1 MQFNAIQMFRIC
13 SFHISFTWN
22 HLLVDIEHVQQTR
35 IQIVRLKKSLSFYI
49 KQFDIY
55 IKIKK
60 NYPFSRPIIKYM
72 NMDYINYYL
81 KKSNF
86 YNFDIKIECITWVPT
101 LRINNIIIDYI
112 KYNKIFSNA
121 YKYII
126 IYNNLNSLFDDL
138 IYYSIK
144 SFIL

>member
-1 MQFNAIQMFRIC
+1 MLINSYGNNKYYIRKNKELIQ
-13 SFHISFTWN
+13 
-22 HLLVDIEHVQQTR
+22 
-35 IQIVRLKKSLSFYI
+35 LKNKYNIIILNNENFYI

>member
-1 MQFNAIQMFRIC
+1 MLINSYGNNKYYIRKNKELIQ
-13 SFHISFTWN
+13 
-22 HLLVDIEHVQQTR
+22 
-35 IQIVRLKKSLSFYI
+35 LKNKYNIIILNNENFYI

-60 NYPFSRPIIKYM
+60 NYPFSSPIIKYM

-86 YNFDIKIECITWVPT
+86 YNFDIKIDCITWVPT

>member
-1 MQFNAIQMFRIC
+1 MLINSYGNNKYYIRKNKELIQ
-13 SFHISFTWN
+13 
-22 HLLVDIEHVQQTR
+22 
-35 IQIVRLKKSLSFYI
+35 LKNKYNIIILNNKNFYI
-49 KQFDIY
+49 KKFDIY

-86 YNFDIKIECITWVPT
+86 YNFDIKIDCITWVPT

>member
-1 MQFNAIQMFRIC
+1 MLINSYGNNKYYIRKNKELIQ
-13 SFHISFTWN
+13 
-22 HLLVDIEHVQQTR
+22 
-35 IQIVRLKKSLSFYI
+35 LKNKYNIIILNNENFYI

-86 YNFDIKIECITWVPT
+86 YNFDIKIDCITWVPT

>member
-1 MQFNAIQMFRIC
+1 MLINSYGNNKYYIRKNKELIQ
-13 SFHISFTWN
+13 
-22 HLLVDIEHVQQTR
+22 
-35 IQIVRLKKSLSFYI
+35 LKNKYNIIILNNENFYI

-55 IKIKK
+55 IKIKN

-86 YNFDIKIECITWVPT
+86 YNFDIKIDCITWVPT

>member
-1 MQFNAIQMFRIC
+1 MLINSYGNNKYYIRKNKELIQ
-13 SFHISFTWN
+13 
-22 HLLVDIEHVQQTR
+22 
-35 IQIVRLKKSLSFYI
+35 LKNKYNIIILNNENFYI

-55 IKIKK
+55 IKIKN

>member
-1 MQFNAIQMFRIC
+1 MLINSYGNNKYYIRKNKELIQ
-13 SFHISFTWN
+13 
-22 HLLVDIEHVQQTR
+22 
-35 IQIVRLKKSLSFYI
+35 LKNKYNIIILNNENFYI
-49 KQFDIY
+49 KKFDIY
-55 IKIKK
+55 IKIKN

-86 YNFDIKIECITWVPT
+86 YNFDIKIDCITWVPT

>member
-1 MQFNAIQMFRIC
+1 MLINSYGNNKYYIRKNKELIQ
-13 SFHISFTWN
+13 
-22 HLLVDIEHVQQTR
+22 
-35 IQIVRLKKSLSFYI
+35 LKNKYNIIILNNENFYI
-49 KQFDIY
+49 KKFDIY
-55 IKIKK
+55 IKIKN

-112 KYNKIFSNA
+112 KFIEE
-121 YKYII
+121 II
-126 IYNNLNSLFDDL
+126 L
-138 IYYSIK
+138 I
-144 SFIL
+144 

>member
-1 MQFNAIQMFRIC
+1 MLINSYGNNKYYIRKNKELIQ
-13 SFHISFTWN
+13 
-22 HLLVDIEHVQQTR
+22 
-35 IQIVRLKKSLSFYI
+35 LKNKYNIIILNNENFYI

-86 YNFDIKIECITWVPT
+86 YNLDIKIECITWVPT

>member
-1 MQFNAIQMFRIC
+1 MLINSYGNNKYYIRKNKELIQ
-13 SFHISFTWN
+13 
-22 HLLVDIEHVQQTR
+22 
-35 IQIVRLKKSLSFYI
+35 LKNKYNIIILNNENFYI
-49 KQFDIY
+49 KKFDIY

-86 YNFDIKIECITWVPT
+86 YNFDIKIDCITWVPT